1 MNLNNNV
8 TGLPEEVLRSC
19 FERTH
24 LQVGRSSRDASN
36 FFIGLPVET
45 DNTFQQG
52 QTSATPITYEFHVT
66 QKVDPNI
73 PSLYST
79 AVKAVPL
86 IGLLQDATFS
96 IQIMPDGSPSL
107 VEIGAFDIT
116 SPING

>member
-1 MNLNNNV
+1 VNLNNNV

-19 FERTH
+19 YERTY
-24 LQVGRSSRDASN
+24 LRLGRHSTDGTN
-36 FFIGLPVET
+36 FFIGIPVET

-66 QKVDPNI
+66 QKVDKED
-73 PSLYST
+73 PSLYASR
-79 AVKAVPL
+79 VQAVPL
-86 IGLLQDATFS
+86 ISLLQDATFS